1 MGSPDFAVPTLRALE
16 ENGYDIRGVVTQP
29 DRKRGRGRKPSPTPV
44 KMEALKSGR
53 EVMQPVSVRSDDF
66 REAIRR
72 IAPDFL
78 VVVAYGAILPP
89 EILAIPSRGS
99 LNAHASLLPK
109 YRGPA
114 PIQWAVIN
122 GETETGVT
130 IMSMDKG
137 LDTGDILLSL
147 KTPIGPDDT
156 SQTLHDR
163 LADIGAEGMIRA
175 LAGMEQNHLVATP
188 QDHLAATD
196 APLLKKEDG
205 RMDWKKSARELET
218 FIRGMTPW
226 PGAFSFCDGKRFK
239 IFKATPLNMD
249 ADMDM
254 EMDMELPGPPG
265 SIFIDLPDR
274 LMVKTGDGALLLLEI
289 QSESGKRLPVKTF
302 LSGWNVGE
310 GAIFI

>member
-1 MGSPDFAVPTLRALE
+1 MGSPDFAVPTLRALG
-16 ENGYDIRGVVTQP
+16 ENGYDIRLVATQP
-29 DRKRGRGRKPSPTPV
+29 DRKKGRGRKPSPTPV
-44 KMEALKSGR
+44 KAEALKSGW
-53 EVMQPVSVRSDDF
+53 EVIQPASVRSDEF
-66 REAIRR
+66 REAIRN
-72 IAPDFL
+72 ADPDFL

-89 EILAIPSRGS
+89 EILALPARGS

-130 IMSMDKG
+130 IMLMDKG

-163 LADIGAEGMIRA
+163 LADISAAGMIRA
-175 LAGMEQNHLVATP
+175 LEEMEKNNLSPTP
-188 QDHLAATD
+188 QDHLAATC

-205 RMDWKKSARELET
+205 RMDWSKSAKALET

-226 PGAFSFCDGKRFK
+226 PGAFAFCNEKRFK
-239 IFKATPLNMD
+239 IFKATPLD
-249 ADMDM
+249 IDED
-254 EMDMELPGPPG
+254 EEMELPGPPG
-265 SIFIDLPDR
+265 SIFIDLPDK

-302 LSGWNVGE
+302 LSGWNAPKG
-310 GAIFI
+310 GAFI